1 LTVSLVLKPHLS
13 THKHRPTLLV
23 LNAEL
28 AKTWPIITDASDPL
42 EDTEGLNGKEGKLK
56 LLGNKSLPFCQDK
69 KKPD

>member
-42 EDTEGLNGKEGKLK
+42 EDTEGLNDKEGKLE
-56 LLGNKSLPFCQDK
+56 LLEK
-69 KKPD
+69 